1 MPRIAAPL
9 ALAAATL
16 TAGAQPGAP
25 TVTWDN
31 IDRVLAA
38 EERKGFA
45 GTVLLVRDGEVVLNE
60 AYGLANRE
68 HDTPN
73 TPDTIFALGSTPI
86 DFTHVAILQLLDQ
99 GKLDLNDPVTK
110 YFDGFSGEH
119 ATITL
124 DHLRT
129 GRSGLPDFPAIE
141 GVDADPD
148 HSPLSRDEFIQRT
161 RNARLLFTPGE
172 GDVHS
177 HWAWGVL
184 AAVVEVTSGQTYPDY
199 VREHVL
205 EPAGMT
211 RTGFFGETFPGETV
225 AIGYGPRT
233 DGEINSP
240 PYWGPTSWL
249 VMGSGG
255 MVGTT
260 GDLLKFHNAIDDG
273 TLIPDAVFHIYPSN
287 GVYSN
292 GDMYGFETFYN
303 YGPGDRFYINCNSS
317 DPMGRNGYSLRE
329 LSRIVADLVLD
340 EPTPRFSIG
349 IAFGVEAGPNGD
361 YLVAADVP
369 PGRPAHDAGLRPGD
383 VLISANGTPFDPENA
398 LDPLRDSIER
408 GTPLRLR
415 IERDGK
421 PMTLTITPRAMNI
434 EIDED

>member
-1 MPRIAAPL
+1 MRPTAAAIALTAL
-9 ALAAATL
+9 ALPAAAQPQ
-16 TAGAQPGAP
+16 GA
-25 TVTWDN
+25 TWDN

-38 EERKGFA
+38 EERKGFSGA
-45 GTVLLVRDGEVVLNE
+45 VLLVRDGEIVLNE
-60 AYGLANRE
+60 GYGLADRDNNI
-68 HDTPN
+68 PN

-86 DFTHVAILQLLDQ
+86 DFTHVAILQLLDR
-99 GKLDLNDPVTK
+99 GKLDLNDPVSK
-110 YFDGFSGEH
+110 FFDGFTGAH

-129 GRSGLPDFPAIE
+129 GRSGLPDFPAIT

-148 HSPLSRDEFIQRT
+148 HSPLSRDAFIERT

-172 GDVHS
+172 DDVHS

-184 AAVVEVTSGQTYPDY
+184 AAVVEVASGQSYPDY
-199 VREHVL
+199 IREHVL
-205 EPAGMT
+205 GPAGMT

-225 AIGYGPRT
+225 AVGYGPRS

-260 GDLLKFHNAIDDG
+260 GDLLKFHNAIDNG
-273 TLIPDAVFHIYPSN
+273 TLIPDAVFHIYPSR
-287 GVYSN
+287 GVYAN
-292 GDMYGFETFYN
+292 GDLYGFETYYN
-303 YGPGDRFYINCNSS
+303 YGPGDRFYLNCNANNPINPSA
-317 DPMGRNGYSLRE
+317 GYNVRSLAE
-329 LSRIVADLVLD
+329 TIIDLVLD

-349 IAFGVEAGPNGD
+349 IAFGRERGPNGD
-361 YLVAADVP
+361 VVVASDVP

-383 VLISANGTPFDPENA
+383 VLVSANGEPFDPR
-398 LDPLRDSIER
+398 DPLVALHDSIEN
-408 GTPLRLR
+408 GTTLRLE

-434 EIDED
+434 EIDDD